1 MAKATKSTIFGTSK
15 GYDIQIGNV
24 YENATPQTLY
34 PRQAARELWKIE
46 NVKKNDKYIKQ
57 LLEHNDFEINKQLT
71 SQNSNNIMINDKLC
85 LLSRYN
91 LKKYYEDS
99 SEIEM
104 FVYEY
109 LIEQFKYTD
118 DDFVKE
124 LKSLELEEI
133 EI

>member
-1 MAKATKSTIFGTSK
+1 
-15 GYDIQIGNV
+15 
-24 YENATPQTLY
+24 
-34 PRQAARELWKIE
+34 
-46 NVKKNDKYIKQ
+46 
-57 LLEHNDFEINKQLT
+57 
-71 SQNSNNIMINDKLC
+71 MINDKLC